1 MKRLT
6 RSILVFAIIFSILLS
21 VPAAAAS
28 AVEPRASKYFTSY
41 SAKIVS
47 KGGGNYALD
56 FDVTGTKTLAKIG
69 VTKIVLYKNGAAIDT
84 IRYTDS
90 DGSGLMAYSTY
101 IHAHTLNLKG
111 TSGSK
116 YYAVLTFYGADSSG
130 NDTKTYITTTVTI

>member
-6 RSILVFAIIFSILLS
+6 KSILVFAIIFSILLS

-90 DGSGLMAYSTY
+90 DGSGLMAYNTY